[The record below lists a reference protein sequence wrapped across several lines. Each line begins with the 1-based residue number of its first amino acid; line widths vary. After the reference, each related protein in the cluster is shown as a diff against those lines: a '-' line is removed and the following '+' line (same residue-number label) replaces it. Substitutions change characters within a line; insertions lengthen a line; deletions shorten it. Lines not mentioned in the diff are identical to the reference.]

1 MLINAAES
9 CLIVVDIQERL
20 CPVIDDPRTILYNAT
35 RLLRGAA
42 LLDVPALITEHC
54 PQSIGPTM
62 IDLREEFSPDQVVT
76 KTAFSAAAEPAV
88 RDRVAALG
96 RRQLI
101 LCGTE
106 AHVCVL
112 QTALGFRALGYDVF
126 VATDASG
133 SRRPADREAGLAR
146 MVSQGCQAVTT
157 EMVLFEWLGRADH
170 PRFRDILQRLIK

>member
-106 AHVCVL
+106 AMS
-112 QTALGFRALGYDVF
+112 
-126 VATDASG
+126 ASC
-133 SRRPADREAGLAR
+133 RPPLASAPSDTMFLSPPTPAIPPPGRPRGRTRPHGVSGLSGR
-146 MVSQGCQAVTT
+146 DHRNGAV
-157 EMVLFEWLGRADH
+157 
-170 PRFRDILQRLIK
+170 

>member
-1 MLINAAES
+1 MLMSAADA
-9 CLIVVDIQERL
+9 CLMVVDIQERL
-20 CPVIDDPRTILYNAT
+20 CPVIEDPRTILYNAT

-42 LLDVPALITEHC
+42 LLEVPVLVTEHC

-62 IDLREEFSPDQVVT
+62 VDLREEFSPGSLVS
-76 KTAFSAAAEPAV
+76 KTAFSAAAEEAI

-96 RRQLI
+96 RKQLVI
-101 LCGTE
+101 CGTE

-112 QTALGFRALGYDVF
+112 QTALGFRRLGYEVF
-126 VATDASG
+126 IVTDASG
-133 SRRPADREAGLAR
+133 SRRAADREAGVAR

-157 EMVLFEWLGRADH
+157 EMVLFEWMARADH